1 MKYEATIH
9 FELKDEKVDLTEL
22 ITDQKIDIHGVGL
35 VGRTD
40 EGEVASEMQMMWG
53 GVVGWSDDKKVKMAQ
68 ATEDVSRRLGVDEET
83 AEQLCEWM
91 SFVYGLMASHGLCA
105 YPGDQPVR
113 VIPEALEFMRS
124 RAAAVPEEGE

>member
-40 EGEVASEMQMMWG
+40 ADDSEW
-53 GVVGWSDDKKVKMAQ
+53 
-68 ATEDVSRRLGVDEET
+68 TRRPP
-83 AEQLCEWM
+83 
-91 SFVYGLMASHGLCA
+91 SSCA
-105 YPGDQPVR
+105 NG
-113 VIPEALEFMRS
+113 
-124 RAAAVPEEGE
+124 

>member
-53 GVVGWSDDKKVKMAQ
+53 GVVGWSDDKKARWLRPPKTSADDSEW
-68 ATEDVSRRLGVDEET
+68 TRRPP
-83 AEQLCEWM
+83 
-91 SFVYGLMASHGLCA
+91 SSCA
-105 YPGDQPVR
+105 NG
-113 VIPEALEFMRS
+113 
-124 RAAAVPEEGE
+124 